1 MPDAIKEL
9 HPITGIATT
18 EEYCHAWNKM
28 RVNTGSSPY
37 GPIFCDY
44 IAGVQDS
51 EVASIDASLSS
62 IPYIAGF
69 SPSQWQEAS
78 NVMIPQKKTS
88 RHVEKLRIIVLFDA
102 MFNMGNKRIE
112 GNDTEGTTTEY
123 NPRRGIRRGPGTT
136 SQYLQPQQNSR
147 VRHNTH
153 RTPPIRRLQQRCKIL
168 L

>member
-102 MFNMGNKRIE
+102 MFNMGNK
-112 GNDTEGTTTEY
+112 
-123 NPRRGIRRGPGTT
+123 GIKSFYR
-136 SQYLQPQQNSR
+136 
-147 VRHNTH
+147 
-153 RTPPIRRLQQRCKIL
+153 
-168 L
+168 